1 MKIKSII
8 IFIAGIIV
16 GILLSQVSVKNN
28 DIYVNNSSVAT
39 SKNVQNIDMRNPISQ
54 KEILRQLKA
63 NTAFDMSQ
71 IPVVGSDIYG
81 HVWQDLSTKS
91 NSFTS
96 WKIPKIWQKYIY
108 SEADKTDPKS
118 INNGAN
124 DKFLYITLQG
134 VVFLYLPPDGR
145 YWCPLPMFG
154 DIPPGSLIIAQ
165 HVPLKPAIEAGIIP
179 VYHGQAFTKSY
190 PLPKEWQDALR

>member
-1 MKIKSII
+1 MKVKSTM
-8 IFIAGIIV
+8 IFVIGVIV
-16 GILLSQVSVKNN
+16 GILLSQMLTRHTS
-28 DIYVNNSSVAT
+28 IYDGNSSVVT
-39 SKNVQNIDMRNPISQ
+39 SENLQSVDMENPISQ
-54 KEILRQLKA
+54 KEILRQLKD
-63 NTAFDMSQ
+63 NPAFDMSQ

-81 HVWQDLSTKS
+81 HVWQSTKS

-96 WKIPKIWQKYIY
+96 WKMPKEWQKYIY
-108 SEADKTDPKS
+108 TETDKTDPKS

-145 YWCPLPMFG
+145 YWCPVPMFG
-154 DIPPGSLIIAQ
+154 DIPPGSVIIAQ
-165 HVPLKPAIEAGIIP
+165 HVPLKPAIEAGVIP

-190 PLPKEWQDALR
+190 PLPKEWQDTLR